1 MAMDIQDFATEQ
13 LDLLS
18 VELAAETSISTD
30 LISGN
35 SPTVLKRVG
44 LAILNLSISSQRTG
58 LGGKTVLEL
67 EEDSAIRTAG
77 AVLEHDLRTGDIVR
91 IGEQPKGSEK
101 KKDKNALEAKGVNGV
116 IVKVSQH
123 GLHVAL
129 DKEEQDV
136 EGFGGRLWV

>member
-136 EGFGGRLWV
+136 EGFGARLWV

>member
-13 LDLLS
+13 LHLLS
-18 VELAAETSISTD
+18 TELAAETSTSTD

-129 DKEEQDV
+129 DKEEQNV

>member
-44 LAILNLSISSQRTG
+44 LAIPNLSISSQRTG

>member
-1 MAMDIQDFATEQ
+1 MDIQDFATEQ

-101 KKDKNALEAKGVNGV
+101 KKDKNALEAKCVNGV

-136 EGFGGRLWV
+136 EGFGGRLWA